1 MKKKLFALL
10 ALVACFALLFVSC
23 APAYR
28 DDARIGKYTAVGAD
42 GETVVYSLTLKPD
55 GRGVI
60 VHYPVIGAEEQED
73 IIFEI
78 KDDTL
83 YLHGTEVVGGVIGRN
98 ELYGKLVLEFGS
110 YTVELRAAGGAPL
123 ANFVQETAE

>member
-1 MKKKLFALL
+1 MKKKLFAL
-10 ALVACFALLFVSC
+10 FALLSCVAMLLASC

-55 GRGVI
+55 GRGEI
-60 VHYPVIGAEEQED
+60 VHYPVIGAEERED
-73 IIFEI
+73 VIFEI

-83 YLHGTEVVGGVIGRN
+83 YIHGTEVVGGVIGRN
-98 ELYGKLVLEFGS
+98 ELYGTLVSEFGA

-123 ANFVQETAE
+123 ANFVQETAA